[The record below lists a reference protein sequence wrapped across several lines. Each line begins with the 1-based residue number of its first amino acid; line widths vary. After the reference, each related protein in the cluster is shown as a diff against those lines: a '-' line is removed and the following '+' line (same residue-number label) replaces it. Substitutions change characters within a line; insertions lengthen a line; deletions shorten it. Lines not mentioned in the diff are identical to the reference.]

1 MAVHLTRRINAF
13 AYSCD
18 WLSIHIIDIVGKSKQ
33 VILYHTH
40 HTGGVTDLEGK
51 SKQVFKAHT
60 HLLGAVTY
68 IMDLVKQFV
77 LYHTYRCLPKE

>member
-1 MAVHLTRRINAF
+1 MKTSYFVSHTHHAGGVTDL
-13 AYSCD
+13 
-18 WLSIHIIDIVGKSKQ
+18 VGKSKQ

-60 HLLGAVTY
+60 HLV
-68 IMDLVKQFV
+68 
-77 LYHTYRCLPKE
+77 